1 MTTALIFIFIPLL
14 VSIVLYIFQNKTRLV
29 ISVGI
34 ALCIVFGLFALFQ
47 DFGSV
52 LKIGPISVEIK
63 TSMSVLGRE
72 FVLTNTDKF
81 FLVFVYFSAAVWF
94 GAAKISGVS
103 TRFIPLGLAIIAIL
117 TSALAVE
124 PFLYSAILVEIAVL
138 ISIPLM
144 LQPGIKA
151 GRGII
156 RFLLYQSLAMPL
168 ILFGGWLLGGIQ
180 ASPSDTVRLL
190 QSVLFLGIGF
200 TIWLAIVPF
209 HSWVPQLTEDI
220 HPFICGFIL
229 AIFPIVTMLIMLD
242 FISGL
247 VWLRESQYLQPV
259 LRLVGTIM
267 VVSAGIWIG
276 IEKKGRR
283 LLGYAVLFEGGFALL
298 AVSMQSE
305 ISVLSLFLSFI
316 PRMVSLV
323 VMGFSLTVLMQHGI
337 SLDFEGLSG
346 QLRRY
351 PFASMGLA
359 ISLVSMA
366 GCPPFGGFPV
376 RLAILKQLAEVDV
389 AAVVWSLV
397 GMVLFLITAIRIFM
411 KISMPIFEGW
421 KREESIGQVIL
432 LLIGILFLILMGL
445 FPNLLVSRFET
456 LFMNLPIL
464 R

>member
-1 MTTALIFIFIPLL
+1 MTTALIFIFFPLL
-14 VSIVLYIFQNKTRLV
+14 VSVALFFLQKRSRLV

-34 ALCIVFGLFALFQ
+34 GLCIVLGLFALFQ

-63 TSMSVLGRE
+63 ASMAVLGRA

-94 GAAKISGVS
+94 GAARLSGVS
-103 TRFIPLGLAIIAIL
+103 TRFIPLGLAIISIL

-144 LQPGIKA
+144 LQPGIRA
-151 GRGII
+151 GRGVI
-156 RFLLYQSLAMPL
+156 RFLVYQSLAMPL

-200 TIWLAIVPF
+200 SIWLAIVPF
-209 HSWVPQLTEDI
+209 QSWVPQLTEDV

-229 AIFPIVTMLIMLD
+229 ALFPIVTMLIMLD

-259 LRLVGTIM
+259 LRLVGAIM
-267 VVSAGIWIG
+267 VVSAGIWMG
-276 IEKKGRR
+276 IEKDCRR
-283 LLGYAVLFEGGFALL
+283 MLGCAVLFEGGFALL
-298 AVSMQSE
+298 AVSIQTE
-305 ISVLSLFLSFI
+305 ISVLSLFLSFV

-323 VMGFSLTVLMQHGI
+323 VMSFSLTVLMQNGV
-337 SLDFEGLSG
+337 SLNMDGLSG
-346 QLRRY
+346 LLRRY
-351 PFASMGLA
+351 PFATLGLA
-359 ISLVSMA
+359 ISLISVA

-376 RLAILKQLAEVDV
+376 RLPILKQLAEVDV
-389 AAVVWSLV
+389 AAVVWSLI
-397 GMVLFLITAIRIFM
+397 GMAVFLITAIRLLM
-411 KISMPIFEGW
+411 KISIPVNEGW
-421 KREESIGQVIL
+421 KREESIGQVL
-432 LLIGILFLILMGL
+432 LLLVGILFLLLMGL
-445 FPNLLVSRFET
+445 FPNLLVSQFET